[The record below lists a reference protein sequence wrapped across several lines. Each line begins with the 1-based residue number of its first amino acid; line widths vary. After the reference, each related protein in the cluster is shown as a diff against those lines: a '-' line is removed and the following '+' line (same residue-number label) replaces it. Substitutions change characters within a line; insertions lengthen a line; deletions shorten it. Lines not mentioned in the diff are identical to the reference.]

1 MGSKQIDVALVF
13 PFSRELVG
21 INEAT
26 NTPPLGIAYLAS
38 VLESHGFNPHII
50 DASILKIGPEET
62 ANKLAKLDPKI
73 VGISANI
80 FTGKAGI
87 VLSQKLRKIFDNRLK
102 IIFGGAFPTS
112 NPQKFLLDGLADAVV
127 IGEGEI
133 TFLEIVQKVLK
144 KGKCD
149 LKDTPGIAYLNQ
161 GEIEFNASRPVIEN
175 LDSLPF
181 PAWHLFTNLDLY
193 KTRARK
199 TPVFPILTSR
209 GCPFN
214 CVFCSKDVFKSVFR
228 PRSPLNVIAEID
240 HLVKEFGVKQ
250 LDVMDD
256 NFSLVRKRTMEIL
269 DLLIERNYN
278 LAINLQ
284 LGVRV
289 DSIDEEVINK
299 MRKAGVF
306 KIAFGIESGD
316 PGIIKKINKKIN
328 LEQALKAT
336 IWSKKAG
343 MIVYGFFMFGL
354 PGDTPESMQ
363 RTIDFAKKM
372 NPTVANFVITVPFP
386 GTELYKKV
394 QAEGKFLVDPKDGL
408 NIGFYGER
416 VFYEIADT
424 KEKEV
429 IKFYRKAYRSFYY
442 QPLKVIELIFS
453 IRSLTEFKWV
463 LKTSLFMLGSFLK
476 KSLRIQI

>member
-1 MGSKQIDVALVF
+1 MGSQTIDVALVL
-13 PFSRELVG
+13 PFSRELAG

-26 NTPPLGIAYLAS
+26 NPPSLGIAYLAS
-38 VLESHGFNPHII
+38 VLESHGFIPYII
-50 DASILKIGPEET
+50 DAGILKIGPEET
-62 ANKLAKLDPKI
+62 ANKLAKLDPRI
-73 VGISANI
+73 VGISVNI

-87 VLSQKLRKIFDNRLK
+87 VLSQELRKMFGSQLK
-102 IIFGGAFPTS
+102 IFFGGPFPTS

-133 TFLEIVQKVLK
+133 TFLEIVQKIIK
-144 KGKCD
+144 KGNGD
-149 LKDTPGIAYLNQ
+149 LRDTAGIAYLDK
-161 GEIEFNASRPVIEN
+161 GEIKFNAPPPVIEN

-181 PAWHLFTNLDLY
+181 PAWHLFPALPLY

-240 HLVKEFGVKQ
+240 HLVKEFGLKQ

-256 NFSLVRKRTMEIL
+256 NFSLDRKRTMQIL

-299 MRKAGVF
+299 MRKAGIF
-306 KIAFGIESGD
+306 KIGLGIESGD
-316 PGIIKKINKKIN
+316 KDVLKNIKKKYKSPAGIESNN
-328 LEQALKAT
+328 LGKESRDDSV
-336 IWSKKAG
+336 W
-343 MIVYGFFMFGL
+343 FFYVG
-354 PGDTPESMQ
+354 TP
-363 RTIDFAKKM
+363 RRYT
-372 NPTVANFVITVPFP
+372 
-386 GTELYKKV
+386 
-394 QAEGKFLVDPKDGL
+394 
-408 NIGFYGER
+408 
-416 VFYEIADT
+416 
-424 KEKEV
+424 
-429 IKFYRKAYRSFYY
+429 
-442 QPLKVIELIFS
+442 
-453 IRSLTEFKWV
+453 
-463 LKTSLFMLGSFLK
+463 
-476 KSLRIQI
+476 